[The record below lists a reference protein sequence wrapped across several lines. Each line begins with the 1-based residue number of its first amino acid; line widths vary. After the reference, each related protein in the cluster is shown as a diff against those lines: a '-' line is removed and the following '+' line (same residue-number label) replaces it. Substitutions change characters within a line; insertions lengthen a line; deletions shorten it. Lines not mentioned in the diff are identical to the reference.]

1 MQQQINFYQD
11 RFRFA
16 RKIFGAKTLLIGS
29 GVIML
34 AMLVTY
40 VFALNKLSNV
50 SSQLQIVS
58 GQEKAA
64 VERLQNL
71 RPTIAGVSGEKN
83 LSERLEDATHLLREK
98 ELVLSLV
105 RGSTLGDAR
114 GFSRYLRSLA
124 NRDTDGLWLT
134 HISLSGLGDKTQLQG
149 QALRAEL
156 VPAYLQSLAEEPPFA
171 EQRFHQFQID
181 GPEEPTGRTVTFS
194 MTSDTELFAKAV
206 DSQ

>member
-11 RFRFA
+11 GFRFA
-16 RKIFGAKTLLIGS
+16 QQIFGAKTLLIGC

-34 AMLVTY
+34 AMLATY
-40 VFALNKLSNV
+40 VFALYKQSSV
-50 SSQLQIVS
+50 SSQLQVVND
-58 GQEKAA
+58 QEKAA
-64 VERLQNL
+64 IARLENF
-71 RPTIAGVSGEKN
+71 RPTIAAAGGGKN
-83 LSERLEDATHLLREK
+83 LSEQLEDATHLLREK

-124 NRDTDGLWLT
+124 RQDTDGLWLT
-134 HISLSGLGDKTQLQG
+134 HIGLSAQGDKTQLQG

-156 VPAYLQSLAEEPPFA
+156 VPAYLQSLAEETPFA

-194 MTSDTELFAKAV
+194 MISDIELLAEAA

>member
-11 RFRFA
+11 GFRFA
-16 RKIFGAKTLLIGS
+16 QQIFGAKTLLIGC

-34 AMLVTY
+34 AMLATY
-40 VFALNKLSNV
+40 VFALYKQSSV
-50 SSQLQIVS
+50 SSQLQVVND
-58 GQEKAA
+58 QEKAA
-64 VERLQNL
+64 IARLENL
-71 RPTIAGVSGEKN
+71 RPTIAAAGGGKN
-83 LSERLEDATHLLREK
+83 LSEQLEDATHLLREK

-124 NRDTDGLWLT
+124 RQDTDGLWLT
-134 HISLSGLGDKTQLQG
+134 HIGLSAQGDKTQLQG

-156 VPAYLQSLAEEPPFA
+156 VPAYLQSLAEETPFA

-194 MTSDTELFAKAV
+194 MISDIELLAEAA

>member
-1 MQQQINFYQD
+1 MHQQINFYQSG
-11 RFRFA
+11 FRFVQQL
-16 RKIFGAKTLLIGS
+16 FGAKSLLIS
-29 GVIML
+29 SSVIML
-34 AMLVTY
+34 AMLMIY
-40 VFALNKLSNV
+40 VFALDKLSSV
-50 SSQLQIVS
+50 ASELQVVS

-64 VERLQNL
+64 VERLENL
-71 RPTIAGVSGEKN
+71 GATIAAFGSEKN
-83 LSERLEDATHLLREK
+83 SSERLEDATHLLREK

-105 RGSTLGDAR
+105 RGSTLGDAQ
-114 GFSRYLRSLA
+114 GFSRYLKSLA
-124 NRDTDGLWLT
+124 RRDTDGLWLT
-134 HISLSGLGDKTQLQG
+134 HISLSALGDKTRLQG

-194 MTSDTELFAKAV
+194 MISDTELFAEAV

>member
-1 MQQQINFYQD
+1 MHQQINFYQSG
-11 RFRFA
+11 FRFVQQL
-16 RKIFGAKTLLIGS
+16 FGAKSLLIS
-29 GVIML
+29 SSVIML
-34 AMLVTY
+34 AMLMIY
-40 VFALNKLSNV
+40 VFALDKLSSV
-50 SSQLQIVS
+50 ASELQVVS

-64 VERLQNL
+64 VERLENL
-71 RPTIAGVSGEKN
+71 GLTITAVGGEKN
-83 LSERLEDATHLLREK
+83 SSERLEDATHLLREK

-105 RGSTLGDAR
+105 RGSTLGDAQ
-114 GFSRYLRSLA
+114 GFSRYLKSLA
-124 NRDTDGLWLT
+124 RRDTDGLWLT
-134 HISLSGLGDKTQLQG
+134 HISLSALGDKTRLQG

-194 MTSDTELFAKAV
+194 MTSDRELFAEAV

>member
-1 MQQQINFYQD
+1 MNQQINFYQSG
-11 RFRFA
+11 FRFA
-16 RKIFGAKTLLIGS
+16 QQLFGAKTLLIGS
-29 GVIML
+29 SVIML
-34 AMLVTY
+34 AMLVIY
-40 VFALNKLSNV
+40 GLAQYKLNSVTSELQILSN
-50 SSQLQIVS
+50 
-58 GQEKAA
+58 QEKAA

-71 RPTIAGVSGEKN
+71 RPTINAVGVEKS
-83 LSERLEDATHLLREK
+83 LSERLEDATHSLREK

-124 NRDTDGLWLT
+124 RQDTDGLWLT
-134 HISLSGLGDKTQLQG
+134 HISLSALGDKTWLQG

-156 VPAYLQSLAEEPPFA
+156 VPAYLQNLAEETPFA

-181 GPEEPTGRTVTFS
+181 GPEEPTGDIVTFS
-194 MTSDTELFAKAV
+194 VKSDTELLAETA

>member
-1 MQQQINFYQD
+1 MQQQVNFYQD
-11 RFRFA
+11 RFAFA
-16 RKIFGAKTLLIGS
+16 RQIFGAKTLLIGC

-34 AMLVTY
+34 AMLVIY
-40 VFALNKLSNV
+40 VLALYKLSSV
-50 SSQLQIVS
+50 TSELQLVV

-64 VERLQNL
+64 VERLQNF
-71 RPTIAGVSGEKN
+71 RPTITAVNGEKN

-134 HISLSGLGDKTQLQG
+134 RISLSGLGDKTRLQG
-149 QALRAEL
+149 EALRAEL
-156 VPAYLQSLAEEPPFA
+156 VPAYLQSLVEEPPFA

-194 MTSDTELFAKAV
+194 MTSDAELLAKSAE
-206 DSQ
+206 SQ

>member
-1 MQQQINFYQD
+1 MQQQVNFYQD
-11 RFRFA
+11 RFAFA
-16 RKIFGAKTLLIGS
+16 RQIFGAKTLLIGC

-34 AMLVTY
+34 AMLVIY
-40 VFALNKLSNV
+40 VLALYKLSSV
-50 SSQLQIVS
+50 TSELQLVI
-58 GQEKAA
+58 GQEKAT

-71 RPTIAGVSGEKN
+71 RSTITAASGEKN

-134 HISLSGLGDKTQLQG
+134 HISISALGDKTRLQG
-149 QALRAEL
+149 EALRAEL
-156 VPAYLQSLAEEPPFA
+156 VPAYLQSLVEEPPFA

-194 MTSDTELFAKAV
+194 MTSDAELLAKSAE
-206 DSQ
+206 SQ

>member
-11 RFRFA
+11 GFRFA
-16 RKIFGAKTLLIGS
+16 QQIFGAKTLLIGC

-34 AMLVTY
+34 AMLATY
-40 VFALNKLSNV
+40 VFALYKQSSV
-50 SSQLQIVS
+50 SSQLQVVND
-58 GQEKAA
+58 QEKAA
-64 VERLQNL
+64 VERLENL
-71 RPTIAGVSGEKN
+71 RPAIAAVSSEKN

-114 GFSRYLRSLA
+114 GFSRHLRSLA
-124 NRDTDGLWLT
+124 RMDTDGLWLT
-134 HISLSGLGDKTQLQG
+134 HISLSALGDKTQLQG

-181 GPEEPTGRTVTFS
+181 GAEEPNGRTVTFS
-194 MTSDTELFAKAV
+194 MTSDTKLLAEAA